1 MDANFSSDG
10 GHMRRLHLFI
20 AAISVL
26 VLCGWSDDGHQ
37 HTLTKEEF
45 GSVHFQT
52 SCAKNVTQ
60 DFNRAVALLH
70 SFQYEQA
77 DMAFAKVAAA
87 DPYCAM
93 AQWGV
98 AMANYHGL
106 WGTMDREKGSAA
118 IANAEKLAEKNPT
131 TTARE

>member
-1 MDANFSSDG
+1 
-10 GHMRRLHLFI
+10 MRPLLCLT
-20 AAISVL
+20 AAISISF
-26 VLCGWSDDGHQ
+26 LCAWSDDGHQ

-52 SCAKNVTQ
+52 SCAKNVTD

-77 DMAFAKVAAA
+77 GVAFANVAAA
-87 DPYCAM
+87 DPNCAM
-93 AQWGV
+93 AQWGL

-118 IANAEKLAEKNPT
+118 
-131 TTARE
+131 